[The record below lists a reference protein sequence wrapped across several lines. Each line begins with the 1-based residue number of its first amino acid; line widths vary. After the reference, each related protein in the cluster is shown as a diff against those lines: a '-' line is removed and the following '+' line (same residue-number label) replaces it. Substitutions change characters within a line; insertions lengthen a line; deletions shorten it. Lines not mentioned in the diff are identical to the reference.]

1 MLSLNSLPVGAA
13 FLGAPSSPSTLR
25 GHGLVQGVQAEGSA
39 ADATQRSTGT
49 EGTILVSGALA
60 VATAGRRRRAQHVA
74 RRQSNAAVSQASSAD
89 LEEQDGVALESDLGI
104 DYSQL
109 RELLQAKDF
118 KAADAE
124 TRSLLIKMSGEE
136 AIKRGWIYWAEVK
149 RIPEKDMS
157 TLEGLWQLHSEGKF
171 GFAQQRKIWRK
182 QRGQFD
188 KFALEVSWFTAPW
201 TNRNWPDE
209 FVYTMEAP
217 VGHLPLTN
225 CIRGAQVL
233 QELLDH
239 PAVASKKAAAVKK
252 SPAPAADS
260 SGETPK
266 RRSALSMLA
275 RGPPRSPLSSSA
287 CLTGTTW
294 SSSQHMPKASE
305 TVPVPVLV

>member
-1 MLSLNSLPVGAA
+1 MLSLNSLPAGTVFVGP
-13 FLGAPSSPSTLR
+13 PSSPSKLR
-25 GHGLVQGVQAEGSA
+25 SQSSVVQGGVQAEDFA
-39 ADATQRSTGT
+39 ADETQLIAGGS
-49 EGTILVSGALA
+49 ILVSGALA
-60 VATAGRRRRAQHVA
+60 VATAGRRKRTQRIA
-74 RRQSNAAVSQASSAD
+74 RRQSSAAVSQASSAD
-89 LEEQDGVALESDLGI
+89 LEDGLTLESDLGI
-104 DYSQL
+104 DYSKL
-109 RELLQAKDF
+109 RDLLCAKEF

-136 AIKRGWIYWAEVK
+136 AVKRGWIYWAEVR

-157 TLEGLWQLHSEGKF
+157 TLEGLWQFCSDGRF
-171 GFAQQRKIWRK
+171 GFAQQHKIWKK

-188 KFALEVSWFTAPW
+188 KFALEVSWFTDTW

-239 PAVASKKAAAVKK
+239 PAVASKKAVAVQKTT
-252 SPAPAADS
+252 SPAAES
-260 SGETPK
+260 SDEKPQ

-275 RGPPRSPLSSSA
+275 RGPPCSSISSSA
-287 CLTGTTW
+287 CLTGATW
-294 SSSQHMPKASE
+294 SASLHTPRASQSVA
-305 TVPVPVLV
+305 VPVFA